1 MRVLIVEDEAY
12 LAEAVQTVLRRESI
26 AADVALDGESAV
38 EILGHTEYDVMVLDR
53 DLPGMHGDEVCR
65 WSVAHVPATRVLML
79 TAASQLDDKV
89 DGFALGADDYL
100 AKPFDFPE
108 LIARLHA
115 LHRRNASP
123 LPPVLEAHGV
133 TLDPFRREV
142 FRDGH
147 YVRLSRKEFALL
159 RVLLEANGGVLSA
172 EQLLE
177 RAWDENADPFTNA
190 IRVTVSTLR
199 KRLGEPWIIHTVPGV
214 GYRVGD
220 PEPPVRSG
228 QPAVAN
234 LPAASGLERP
244 RGTA

>member
-12 LAEAVQTVLRRESI
+12 LAEAVQTVLRRASI
-26 AADVALDGESAV
+26 AADIALDGESAI
-38 EILGHTEYDVMVLDR
+38 EILGHTEYDVMLLDR

-65 WSVAHVPATRVLML
+65 WGVANAPGTRVLML
-79 TAASQLDDKV
+79 TAAGLLDDKV

-100 AKPFDFPE
+100 VKPFDFPE
-108 LIARLHA
+108 LIARLQA
-115 LHRRNASP
+115 LHRRNAQP
-123 LPPVLEAHGV
+123 LPPVLEANGV

-142 FRDGH
+142 FRDGR

-190 IRVTVSTLR
+190 IRVTISTLR
-199 KRLGEPWIIHTVPGV
+199 KRMGEPWIIHTVPGV
-214 GYRVGD
+214 GYRVGA
-220 PEPPVRSG
+220 
-228 QPAVAN
+228 PASLGADTAGTVA
-234 LPAASGLERP
+234 
-244 RGTA
+244 

>member
-12 LAEAVQTVLRRESI
+12 LAEAVQTVLRRASI
-26 AADVALDGESAV
+26 AADIAFDGEAAV
-38 EILGHTEYDVMVLDR
+38 EILGHTEYDVMLLDR
-53 DLPGMHGDEVCR
+53 DLPGMHGDNVCR
-65 WSVAHVPATRVLML
+65 WAVVNVPGTRVLML
-79 TAASQLDDKV
+79 TAAGQLEDKV

-108 LIARLHA
+108 LIARLQA
-115 LHRRNASP
+115 LHRRNAAS

-133 TLDPFRREV
+133 TLDPFRQEV
-142 FRDGH
+142 FRDGK

-159 RVLLEANGGVLSA
+159 RVLMEASGGVLSA

-199 KRLGEPWIIHTVPGV
+199 KRLGEPRMIHTVAGV
-214 GYRVGD
+214 GYRVG
-220 PEPPVRSG
+220 
-228 QPAVAN
+228 
-234 LPAASGLERP
+234 AADGAP
-244 RGTA
+244 

>member
-12 LAEAVQTVLRRESI
+12 LAEAVQTVLRRASI
-26 AADVALDGESAV
+26 AADIVPDGEAAL
-38 EILGHTEYDVMVLDR
+38 EFLAHTEVDVMLLDR
-53 DLPGMHGDEVCR
+53 DLPGMHGDEVCA
-65 WSVAHVPATRVLML
+65 WAVENVPGTRILML
-79 TAASQLDDKV
+79 TAASLLDDKV

-100 AKPFDFPE
+100 VKPFDFPE

-115 LHRRNASP
+115 LHRRNAPSR
-123 LPPVLEAHGV
+123 PPVLEASGV
-133 TLDPFRREV
+133 TLDPFRQEVYREG
-142 FRDGH
+142 R

-159 RVLLEANGGVLSA
+159 RVLLEAEGGVLSA

-190 IRVTVSTLR
+190 IRVTISTLR

-220 PEPPVRSG
+220 PKPRAIEPS
-228 QPAVAN
+228 A
-234 LPAASGLERP
+234 
-244 RGTA
+244 